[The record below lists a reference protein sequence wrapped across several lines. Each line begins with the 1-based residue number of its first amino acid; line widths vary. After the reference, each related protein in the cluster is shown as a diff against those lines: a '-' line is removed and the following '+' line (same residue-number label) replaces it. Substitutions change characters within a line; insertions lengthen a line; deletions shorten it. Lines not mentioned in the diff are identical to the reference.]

1 MKRIAAYLL
10 LALPLLMA
18 ASVLVSFSRTSISFP
33 SFNEERIRG
42 NGNVKEESRT
52 ATPFTDISTSGVYK
66 VIIEQGSTHSIRVE
80 AEDNLL
86 PYILTDIAGG
96 ELTIH
101 SKKGYNIQPTKEI
114 KVYITLQQV
123 DKLSASG
130 AGGFTSKGTL
140 NSDRIQLR
148 FSGAADANLDIHTK
162 ELKVGVS
169 GASNITLKGTT
180 DKADYG
186 ISGSADISALDLATG
201 DAKIGISGTGKADVF
216 VQKKL
221 DIGISGMGKVKYKGD
236 PSITQSV
243 SGMGKISKI

>member
-1 MKRIAAYLL
+1 MKRIAAYFLV
-10 LALPLLMA
+10 ALPLLLT
-18 ASVLVSFSRTSISFP
+18 ASVLVSFARQS
-33 SFNEERIRG
+33 EERIKG
-42 NGNVKEESRT
+42 NGNVKGESRT
-52 ATPFTDISTSGVYK
+52 ASTFTDISTSGVYK
-66 VIIEQGSTHSIRVE
+66 VVIEQGNTHSIRVE

-96 ELTIH
+96 ELRIH

-114 KVYITLQQV
+114 KVYITLQKV

-130 AGGFTSKGTL
+130 AGGFTSKGKLT
-140 NSDRIQLR
+140 SDRIQLR
-148 FSGAADANLDIHTK
+148 FSGAADADLDIRTH

-169 GASNITLKGTT
+169 GASNITLKGNT

-186 ISGSADISALDLATG
+186 ISGSADISALDLATE

-221 DIGISGMGKVKYKGD
+221 EVGISGMGKVKYKGE

>member
-1 MKRIAAYLL
+1 MKRIAAYFLV
-10 LALPLLMA
+10 ALPLLLT
-18 ASVLVSFSRTSISFP
+18 ASVLVSFSHQSDQ
-33 SFNEERIRG
+33 RITG
-42 NGNVKEESRT
+42 NGNVKEESRN
-52 ATPFTDISTSGVYK
+52 ASAFTDISTSGVYK
-66 VIIEQGSTHSIRVE
+66 VIIEQGNTHSIRVE

-86 PYILTDIAGG
+86 PYIQTDIAGD

-101 SKKGYNIQPTKEI
+101 TKKGYNIQPTKEI
-114 KVYITLQQV
+114 KVYITLQKV

-130 AGGFTSKGTL
+130 AGGFTSKGKLT
-140 NSDRIQLR
+140 SDRIQLR
-148 FSGAADANLDIHTK
+148 FSGAAGADLDIRTH

-169 GASNITLKGTT
+169 GASNIVLKGNT

-186 ISGSADISALDLATG
+186 ISGSADISALDLATD

-221 DIGISGMGKVKYKGD
+221 EIGISGMGKVKYKGE
-236 PSITQSV
+236 PNVTQSV